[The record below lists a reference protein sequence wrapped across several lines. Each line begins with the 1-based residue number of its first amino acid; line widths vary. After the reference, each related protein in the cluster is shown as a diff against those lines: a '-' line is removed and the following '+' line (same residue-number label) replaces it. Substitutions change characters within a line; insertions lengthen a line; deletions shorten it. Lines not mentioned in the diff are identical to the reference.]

1 MTYKMY
7 LSFDEVLPETD
18 FVFVVPDT
26 VAPDQKARK
35 KFASSKKHM
44 ISDLGFEKTV
54 PHIKAGVTEAELR
67 TILECAMLEAD
78 RKGNLSIRSWHPAGG
93 LPILTGQRQIR

>member
-1 MTYKMY
+1 MTYKTY

-26 VAPDQKARK
+26 LRQIKSAEEIRLIEEACR
-35 KFASSKKHM
+35 

-54 PHIKAGVTEAELR
+54 SYIKAGVTEAELR
-67 TILECAMLEAD
+67 TIIDVRCWRPD